1 MKIVAING
9 SPRGKASNTHVML
22 EALLAGMDGAAIS
35 RIILAEK
42 TLGHCTGCY
51 SCWNTTPG
59 KCILEDDMS
68 GILAAMR
75 DADLLLFGTPLY
87 FGHVSGLFKLFFDR
101 LTAAGGDPH
110 APRKAPGETRCLM
123 VANCGYPIR
132 NQFSLLSAWIRHVA
146 TLMQTPL
153 LAEFYT
159 TSGKVLT
166 APEEGQQEARERY
179 LAYLTECGRHILREG
194 GLSDALRERLERN
207 VLDF

>member
-9 SPRGKASNTHVML
+9 SPRGKAGNTHVML
-22 EALLAGMDGAAIS
+22 EALLSGMAGAAVT
-35 RIILAEK
+35 RITLAEK
-42 TLGHCTGCY
+42 TLHHCTGCY

-59 KCILEDDMS
+59 RCIQEDDMA
-68 GILAAMR
+68 GILAHMR

-110 APRKAPGETRCLM
+110 APRKAPGTTRCLM

-132 NQFSLLSAWIRHVA
+132 SQFSPLSAWIRHVA
-146 TLMQTPL
+146 ALMQTPL

-159 TSGKVLT
+159 TTGKVLT
-166 APEEGQQEARERY
+166 APEEGQSAARERY
-179 LAYLTECGRHILREG
+179 LAFLTECGRHILQDG
-194 GLSDALRERLERN
+194 SLPDDLREQLEKN